1 MHIVYGLVF
10 DEHDERVL
18 MVRNDGGRGWSLPG
32 GGQSPGESLAQTA
45 RREVF
50 EETGYEVEPH
60 KLVAVSERLGGRDD
74 TFFVFACRLLEPE
87 PVGEPDDAEIHEV
100 AWMEVDQ
107 ADELMPWYPVSV
119 AEMRR
124 CFEASYFVDREATPS
139 NERADQDHFSMSIAP
154 SSLTHQS
161 ITLHLITEQSVG
173 ELEERLCGRPD
184 GDEFIEAVRAHYLPR
199 YDAQG
204 RRTKWGFYATLD
216 GELAGCSLLGIGSWP
231 ARRGYTGAFTLP
243 EMRGNGVAPGSKP
256 HLFYLGFERLG
267 LHRIET
273 GCAASN
279 LASKRSIEK
288 TLGFEFEG
296 TLRGFAVGE
305 DGKFEDE
312 YRYAIL
318 RNDWEELYDAA
329 AVAEGITNQL

>member
-10 DEHDERVL
+10 DEPNERVL

-32 GGQSPGESLAQTA
+32 GGQDPGESLAEAA
-45 RREVF
+45 RREVC
-50 EETGYEVEPH
+50 EETGYEVEPY
-60 KLVAVSERLGGRDD
+60 KLVAVSERLGARDD

-87 PVGEPDDAEIHEV
+87 PVGEPDDAEIHEM

-107 ADELMPWYPVSV
+107 ADELMSWYSVSV
-119 AEMRR
+119 REMRR
-124 CFEASYFVDREATPS
+124 CFEANYFVDRKAAQAQS
-139 NERADQDHFSMSIAP
+139 NDRADEGHFSASVAP
-154 SSLTHQS
+154 PSLTLGP

-173 ELEERLCGRPD
+173 ELEERLYERPD
-184 GDEFIEAVRAHYLPR
+184 SEEFVGAVRAHYLPR

-204 RRTKWGFYATLD
+204 RRTKWGFYATID
-216 GELAGCSLLGIGSWP
+216 GEVAGCSLLGIGSWP

-243 EMRGNGVAPGSKP
+243 EMRGQGVAPGSKP
-256 HLFYLGFERLG
+256 HLFYLGFELLG

-288 TLGFEFEG
+288 TPGFQFEG
-296 TLRGFAVGE
+296 TLRGYAVGE
-305 DGKFEDE
+305 GGEFEDE
-312 YRYAIL
+312 YRFAIL
-318 RNDWEELYDAA
+318 RDDWKELYDAT
-329 AVAEGITNQL
+329 AVVEVTAS